1 MQAIIC
7 DGAWQTSAGTPMC
20 VGTLQS
26 VSLNELNQ
34 PWLSAE
40 EYEQLRGDAIQ
51 LFMIVFGFLVLKKAL
66 SQ

>member
-1 MQAIIC
+1 MNAIVC
-7 DGAWQTSAGTPMC
+7 DGTWSTSGGTPVC
-20 VGTLQS
+20 AGTLQS

-40 EYEQLRGDAIQ
+40 EYGQLRGDAIQ

-66 SQ
+66 SR